1 MADRRALVIDSP
13 GSIGLRHVDELV
25 PGPGEVVAR
34 PAYVGVCGTDL
45 ELLAGVVDPAY
56 VRYPLVPGH
65 EWSGVIEAVGP
76 GVTGLEPGQPVIAE
90 GIIPDRVCA
99 QCVQGHTNL
108 CEVYDELGFTRAGA
122 AADQVLVPA
131 QVVHVLGAEVSLL
144 EAALAEPAA
153 VAWRAIGRGRPRP
166 GERVAVVGDGTL
178 ALIAAHLLTL
188 YSPAELVVCGQRP
201 AQANLATELG
211 ATAFELDLA
220 DDPHPRISPA
230 TPSFPAT
237 PSSPATSFSSATP
250 FSSATS
256 SSPTTPFSS
265 AISSSP
271 ATSSSPAIPS
281 SWATPSSPGR
291 FDLVVEAAGTAGAV
305 ERAFG
310 LARRGG
316 RVVLIGLAGNDVKA
330 AFPIDDVVN
339 NDLLISASF
348 GYTSA
353 AWAEVTALL
362 RAGQISL
369 TPLITHRFPLDEYER
384 AYQVL
389 RESFGPRGKV
399 MLDVS
404 PR

>member
-211 ATAFELDLA
+211 ATAFERDLA
-220 DDPHPRISPA
+220 DDPHPRISP
-230 TPSFPAT
+230 
-237 PSSPATSFSSATP
+237 
-250 FSSATS
+250 
-256 SSPTTPFSS
+256 
-265 AISSSP
+265 
-271 ATSSSPAIPS
+271 
-281 SWATPSSPGR
+281 ATPSSPGR